1 MSSLR
6 RARAKRRIFISSAP
20 EIISR
25 GAARRGD
32 ADPAALA
39 AASLFPSLPRDLK
52 RANLN
57 LATVDFALLTS
68 GGPSR

>member
-6 RARAKRRIFISSAP
+6 RALAERRIFISSAP
-20 EIISR
+20 KIISR
-25 GAARRGD
+25 LGD
-32 ADPAALA
+32 ADPAV
-39 AASLFPSLPRDLK
+39 SPFSSPPRDLK